1 VAEGSP
7 QGVLARYMAAGTMGY
22 LNDAG
27 EIVIPDPGSGP
38 AVTGVGILRAPS
50 TPDMIDQAARLLRRL
65 ADTPSN
71 LHALGPDRLEEH
83 AVLGLMAKG
92 LASRLTT
99 RSAALRQP
107 PPAPDPEPRRPP
119 ALRLADRAIA
129 RLAAAAERCAYDVN
143 VAAQRRLDSDGDT
156 DPYND

>member
-1 VAEGSP
+1 MAEGKP
-7 QGVLARYMAAGTMGY
+7 EGILARYMAAGTMGY

-27 EIVIPDPGSGP
+27 EIVIPDPHSGP
-38 AVTGVGILRAPS
+38 AVTGIGILRAPS
-50 TPDMIDQAARLLRRL
+50 TPDMLDQAARLLRRL

-92 LASRLTT
+92 LSSRLIT
-99 RSAALRQP
+99 RSASLRT
-107 PPAPDPEPRRPP
+107 PPAEPEPQRRP
-119 ALRLADRAIA
+119 LLVRLADRAIA